1 MNITTFF
8 GRWEPNFKNY
18 HKGEK
23 DYSWNPSTC
32 ICENSKY
39 SKSVADTSVTRGD
52 EILIVVDNLSRKKK
66 NTIATNVTSTALINC
81 HSKRS
86 KRLLYFTY
94 SFISD
99 HINIDNYYYVLSL
112 CKTKRYSI
120 KWKIINFK
128 KFVLQIVR
136 VIISMT

>member
-1 MNITTFF
+1 M
-8 GRWEPNFKNY
+8 
-18 HKGEK
+18 
-23 DYSWNPSTC
+23 
-32 ICENSKY
+32 
-39 SKSVADTSVTRGD
+39 TRGD
-52 EILIVVDNLSRKKK
+52 EILIVMDNLSRKKK
-66 NTIATNVTSTALINC
+66 NIIATNVTSTALTNC
-81 HSKRS
+81 HSKRR
-86 KRLLYFTY
+86 KRKLYFTY

-120 KWKIINFK
+120 KWKIISFK